1 MQSIVL
7 NAGVVLL
14 VDALV
19 LFLVRLDE
27 VPLVAVLVVL
37 LLRVVV
43 AEIGGKVR
51 VVVYLWVVYVCLVDF
66 SREEELLGVVY

>member
-19 LFLVRLDE
+19 LFLVGLDE

-43 AEIGGKVR
+43 AELGGKVR
-51 VVVYLWVVYVCLVDF
+51 VVVYLRVVYVCLVDF
-66 SREEELLGVVY
+66 SREE

>member
-37 LLRVVV
+37 LLRVV
-43 AEIGGKVR
+43 AELGGKVR
-51 VVVYLWVVYVCLVDF
+51 VVVYLRVVYVCLVDF
-66 SREEELLGVVY
+66 SREE

>member
-43 AEIGGKVR
+43 AELGGKVR
-51 VVVYLWVVYVCLVDF
+51 VVVYLRVVYVCLVDF
-66 SREEELLGVVY
+66 SREE

>member
-14 VDALV
+14 VDTLV
-19 LFLVRLDE
+19 LLLVGLDE
-27 VPLVAVLVVL
+27 VFLVEVLVVL

-43 AEIGGKVR
+43 AELGGKVR
-51 VVVYLWVVYVCLVDF
+51 VVVYLGVVYVCLVYF
-66 SREEELLGVVY
+66 S

>member
-14 VDALV
+14 VDTLV
-19 LFLVRLDE
+19 LLLVGLDE
-27 VPLVAVLVVL
+27 VFLVEVLVVL

-43 AEIGGKVR
+43 AELGGR
-51 VVVYLWVVYVCLVDF
+51 Y
-66 SREEELLGVVY
+66 ELLSI